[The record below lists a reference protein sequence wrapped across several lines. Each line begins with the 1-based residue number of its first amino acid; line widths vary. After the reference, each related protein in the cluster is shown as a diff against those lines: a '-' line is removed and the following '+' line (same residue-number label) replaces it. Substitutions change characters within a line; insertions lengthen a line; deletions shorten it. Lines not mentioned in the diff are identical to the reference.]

1 MAAFKTN
8 PTIHLASLNS
18 NITTNNKGNKYIKSN
33 NSNISQQIY
42 NDYIQVFYYKYTK
55 YQWIM
60 QILDTLF

>member
-33 NSNISQQIY
+33 NSNITQQIY

-55 YQWIM
+55 YQ
-60 QILDTLF
+60 